1 MENKTVNSEK
11 MIELSRELVLSIIER
26 YDIKSYDEFTC
37 PIVKN
42 MAIELEVF

>member
-1 MENKTVNSEK
+1 MENETVNAVK
-11 MIELSRELVLSIIER
+11 MIELSRELIFSLIER
-26 YDIKSYDEFTC
+26 YDIKSYEEFTC

>member
-26 YDIKSYDEFTC
+26 YDIKSYDGFTC